1 MKSPVRKHKGP
12 KPKPANDNSNLRDRL
27 YVARIGWR
35 ETLLGAIGWGAAMAL
50 SAQASLWLSNA
61 ALTSHYWSLTALIF
75 AGAAL
80 AWPLSLS
87 AFRFLAFGRG
97 REPAFAAALLCLI
110 VFTIGVTAVLF
121 AIIYDTPLLPSGN
134 GRRLVARIQVPHLV
148 RDRGPRL
155 RRAGRAWRD
164 PQGERGGR
172 LGQGAAWTFD
182 VDRIDEIERETKHD
196 VIAFLTHL
204 AEIVG
209 PDARF
214 VHQGMTSSDVLD
226 TCFNVQLVRAADL
239 LLPGHR
245 RASGRPQAPRDS
257 STRTRHHRPVARH
270 PRRAGHHSA

>member
-121 AIIYDTPLLPSGN
+121 AIIYRNFYAQWHGDPFTKLWLVQLAFTSASALYQFAVIGLRLYLPLGMAL
-134 GRRLVARIQVPHLV
+134 LF
-148 RDRGPRL
+148 
-155 RRAGRAWRD
+155 
-164 PQGERGGR
+164 
-172 LGQGAAWTFD
+172 AA
-182 VDRIDEIERETKHD
+182 
-196 VIAFLTHL
+196 AFLL
-204 AEIVG
+204 ARG
-209 PDARF
+209 
-214 VHQGMTSSDVLD
+214 
-226 TCFNVQLVRAADL
+226 
-239 LLPGHR
+239 
-245 RASGRPQAPRDS
+245 
-257 STRTRHHRPVARH
+257 HHRQKPVKTAIPH
-270 PRRAGHHSA
+270 